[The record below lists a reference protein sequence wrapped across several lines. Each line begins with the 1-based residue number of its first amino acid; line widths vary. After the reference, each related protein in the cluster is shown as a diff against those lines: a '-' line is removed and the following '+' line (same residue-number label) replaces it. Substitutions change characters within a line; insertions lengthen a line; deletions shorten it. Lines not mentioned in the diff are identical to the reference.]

1 MVKNQQS
8 LLITFSLYLKLN
20 TLVTPS
26 LLTFFLAQFFSKVA
40 TAGQRTAEAALGSI
54 CVTTHRPQQTTD
66 IQNTV
71 AERERQSEREE
82 RDRRVADAQNCLP
95 RIDRG

>member
-1 MVKNQQS
+1 MTGKAFSNHFFPLLDTKYFCHS
-8 LLITFSLYLKLN
+8 LITY
-20 TLVTPS
+20 
-26 LLTFFLAQFFSKVA
+26 FFLGSVFSKVA

-54 CVTTHRPQQTTD
+54 CVTTHRLQQTTD

-71 AERERQSEREE
+71 AKRERQSEGEE
-82 RDRRVADAQNCLP
+82 RDRRVANAQNCPP